1 MGYYDKGF
9 VNVQDNFIVD
19 DETVWRCYT
28 YSATTN
34 PTTPNNTALCII
46 RFYYEYATSYDKHL
60 MYIVGLNKNATF
72 QPSQGSTIYNNVDNF
87 VNKVGNSYVKTY
99 TASDSSG
106 QGELVCPVP
115 NYDKVTMR
123 TKENIHLPSADDFE
137 HGFRKSTIPIFTVTN
152 TDYDKLNNYI
162 QNGDDSGADNYE
174 DLHPKTYHTDVWL
187 DGNFPNI
194 WFKTSYSGN
203 IPSTTIP
210 KCDAIISAIPVATP
224 VEMYNSSYEFD
235 GMIYVAYGQYSN
247 PTPLPVVTKTPY
259 GIAFT
264 LDDEFGKK
272 VQVTFA
278 IDKSGNVSDIVTQDS
293 TDGTHTIVVHEG
305 TPSESDYTDGSN
317 ANGFNTKPTQN
328 KFSGA
333 NTLTKTYKLSNDG
346 VALKA
351 LGNFLWSSTFKD
363 NVLSLTNYPLENII
377 SIKAMP
383 LIKGSTSEEIKIGN
397 VLTGVSGDVVTDADS
412 IETTV
417 GKKQVPRYFNNFIDY
432 SEVDIMIYLP
442 YIGFKKIDNLVA
454 MKRSIRVKYYFDV
467 IMGNC
472 LASVEFKA
480 DTGEWLLYDCY
491 QGNCGIDI
499 ALTSTNRAS
508 IENGY
513 INNALSAVSDIM
525 SLNPVGVAKDVFNGM
540 TQDFHSTSTG
550 VGNPSVMN
558 ALDTKCRLIIK
569 RPAPYAPKEYGHTVG
584 YPCYK
589 YMQLSELEGFTK
601 CENFIC
607 SEIPQAT
614 DGEKDEIKQLLESG
628 IFIF

>member
-1 MGYYDKGF
+1 MAYYEKGF
-9 VNVQDNFIVD
+9 ANVQDNF
-19 DETVWRCYT
+19 TASGKTYWNCYT

-34 PTTPNNTALCII
+34 PSTPNNKALCIL
-46 RFYYEYATSYDKHL
+46 RWYYEHAATPDKHL
-60 MYIVGLNKNATF
+60 MTIVGLNINTPF
-72 QPSQGSTIYNNVDNF
+72 NPSQASTIDDNVSNYIK
-87 VNKVGNSYVKTY
+87 KVGNSYIKARSETY
-99 TASDSSG
+99 DNDEG
-106 QGELVCPVP
+106 VLICPVP
-115 NYDKVTMR
+115 DYENVTLKNKQNIYIP
-123 TKENIHLPSADDFE
+123 KEDDFE
-137 HGFRKSTIPIFTVTN
+137 HGFRKTDLPIFTVTN
-152 TDYDKLNNYI
+152 TDFDKLNNYI

-194 WFKTSYSGN
+194 WFKTSYSGDL
-203 IPSTTIP
+203 PSTTIP
-210 KCDAIISAIPVATP
+210 QCDAVINVIPVATP
-224 VEMYNSSYEFD
+224 VVMYDSSYEFD

-247 PTPLPVVTKTPY
+247 PTPLPIVTKTPY

-264 LDDEFGKK
+264 LDGDFGKK
-272 VQVTFA
+272 VQATFY
-278 IDKSGNVSDIVTQDS
+278 IDKSGNVSDIVPQNS
-293 TDGTHTIVVHEG
+293 TDGTHTIEVHEG
-305 TPSESDYTDGSN
+305 TPSESDYSDGSN
-317 ANGFNTKPTQN
+317 ANAFNTEPTQN

-363 NVLSLTNYPLENII
+363 NVLSLTNYPLENVI

-383 LIKGSTSEEIKIGN
+383 LIEGGTSEEIKIGN
-397 VLTGVSGDVVTDADS
+397 VLTGISGNVVSDADS

-417 GKKQVPRYFNNFIDY
+417 GTKQVPRYFNNFIDF

-472 LASVEFKA
+472 LASIEFKA
-480 DTGEWLLYDCY
+480 NTGGWLLYDCY

-499 ALTSTNRAS
+499 ALTSTNRAN

-540 TQDFHSTSTG
+540 TQDFHSQSTG

-558 ALDTKCRLIIK
+558 ALDTTCRLIIK
-569 RPAPYAPKEYGHTVG
+569 RPAAYSPKEYGHTVG

-589 YMQLSELEGFTK
+589 YMNLSELSGFTQ

-607 SEIPQAT
+607 SLIPYAT
-614 DGEKDEIKQLLESG
+614 DGEKAEIKSLLESG